1 MHIYRLSITT
11 KLLLISASLALIV
24 ILLTPSALLPYRSQ
38 LTKVVTTAQQKALNI
53 PLFEDKTLSS
63 GVVSPHTQGGKHLT
77 GLNETLG
84 AGTCA
89 LDYDGDGWIDILTL
103 GGSGQTRFYGRPE
116 WWQKKRGNDLYK
128 NVHNGHF
135 KNVTEESKLTAKTWS
150 MGCTSADFDNDGD
163 QDLFLTNIG
172 ENQLFRNNGDGTF
185 TDITQQAGIK
195 GNYWSTSVAV
205 ADYDNDGLLDIYIV
219 NYLDYQKG
227 SRTIEKASGFR
238 SQTENAFNQKLYN
251 SQSNQLFRNKGK
263 LTFEDVTE
271 ASGTQNS
278 SGRGLSAA
286 WLDINNDFQ
295 SDIIVANDSGLP
307 NVLYINNGNGTF
319 SNASA
324 QYKLNSSKSTRSIS
338 VGDIDN
344 DGDSDLFMGT
354 DSSIPLLAYING
366 SSPAYNT
373 TPDQNSKG
381 NAFTELS
388 RDFGFA
394 DESIASLETWGISLQ
409 DFNNDGW
416 LDLLAVNGFVTP
428 DTDNLRLPKGQAKKM
443 WLNQGYG
450 RYMNC
455 KSCGEDLNDRLSAR
469 GIAIADYDND
479 GDIDIY
485 ASHNN
490 DMGQLLINHTSD
502 TNWINLQLQ
511 GTKSNR
517 DGIGAK
523 VFIKTPMETQIR
535 TLDSNAAFLS
545 SGDKRLHFGL
555 AREKLISE
563 IKIVWP
569 NREIQKFYDVKANQ
583 FIRIKQADDNFIKLK
598 HNTLKKSSY
607 ATSFKDP
614 LNHITALT
622 WILNEGIQ
630 PLAEEELIKLYK
642 STNSKIRRKVIQ
654 QAGLNFSPSA
664 LSIFVSA
671 LKDQDI
677 INRLLAIKNLQKAED
692 ERTIRW
698 LLRSFNDKHP
708 MVRCATANT
717 FAFFFRQEE
726 AVINHKYLAVPH
738 LIKMLSDS
746 KPDVRA
752 CAANALGDAEL
763 YRGAIPLIQLLNDNK
778 INVRV
783 AAARALGLIREKTAL
798 SPLLAVIENAKQPP
812 AVKFQSLVA
821 LKRLQYPD
829 IEKLI
834 NNALNKAITEK
845 NDLQL
850 YNLTAGLLLL
860 ISDHEDGVTI
870 RATSISKIISKV
882 FTEKR
887 FTHINNKNILKSQ
900 LNAID
905 ILRIAKN
912 TTNLKTIKKLL
923 QSKHESLRAHA
934 YTYMIETNNKTEKKY
949 ISEGLK
955 DESTLVKRKVLS
967 FIIDK
972 NIRPPFKAIKN
983 LKKNHALDLLK
994 IQSLRAHKNI
1004 EAARYLLGYINNINN
1019 ITETRVIALKTLEKL
1034 HLKTLPELPYSLY
1047 QDTNHSI
1054 RATAIEYWSSIN
1066 KNTPY
1071 IKSIPKHLQAALQ
1084 DKNIKVRQAAVDA
1097 IAERKE
1103 YWSSQI
1109 LYPVLFKTTENIAF
1123 RKYILQE
1130 VMKHKK
1136 TTTKSNLIR
1145 LSKNSDDKLSIDA
1158 LSALSNYPTQ
1168 DVINYLRSV
1177 YKKPKKTENYRFAA
1191 TQTLVT
1197 ILSGTERKKL
1207 LYSINENKY

>member
-1 MHIYRLSITT
+1 MTT
-11 KLLLISASLALIV
+11 KLLLLSVCLILSV
-24 ILLTPSALLPYRSQ
+24 ILLTPSTLLPYRSQ
-38 LTKVVTTAQQKALNI
+38 QAKELTPAQQKALNI

-63 GVVSPHTQGGKHLT
+63 GIVSPHTQGGKQLT

-89 LDYDGDGWIDILTL
+89 FDYDGDGWIDILTL
-103 GGSGQTRFYGRPE
+103 GGSGQTRFYGRTE
-116 WWQKKRGNDLYK
+116 WWQKKHGNNLYK
-128 NVHNGHF
+128 NLHNGHF
-135 KNVTEESKLTAKTWS
+135 KNVTEESKLTGKTWS

-172 ENQLFRNNGDGTF
+172 KNQFFRNNGNGTF

-195 GNYWSTSVAV
+195 GNDWSTSVAV

-219 NYLDYQKG
+219 NYIDYQKG

-286 WLDINNDFQ
+286 WLDVNNDFQ
-295 SDIIVANDSGLP
+295 SDIVVANDSGLP
-307 NVLYINNGNGTF
+307 NVLYVNNGNGTF
-319 SNASA
+319 SNVSA
-324 QYKLNSSKSTRSIS
+324 QYKLNTSKSTRSIS
-338 VGDIDN
+338 IGDIDN

-366 SSPAYNT
+366 SNPAYNI
-373 TPDQNSKG
+373 TPDQNGKS
-381 NAFTELS
+381 NAFTDLS
-388 RDFGFA
+388 RDLGFA
-394 DESIASLETWGISLQ
+394 DESIASLESWGISLQ

-428 DTDNLRLPKGQAKKM
+428 DTDNQRLPKGQAKKI

-455 KSCGEDLNDRLSAR
+455 KSCAEDLNDRLSAR

-490 DMGQLLINHTSD
+490 DMGQLLINHISD

-517 DGIGAK
+517 DGIGTK
-523 VFIKTPMETQIR
+523 VFIKTSDGTQKR
-535 TLDSNAAFLS
+535 TLDSNATFLS

-555 AREKLISE
+555 ARENLISE
-563 IKIVWP
+563 IKVEWP

-583 FIRIKQADDNFIKLK
+583 FIRIRQANDNFITLK
-598 HNTLKKSSY
+598 HNVIKKHSY
-607 ATSFKDP
+607 TTPFKDP
-614 LNHITALT
+614 INHITALA
-622 WILNEGIQ
+622 WLLNEGTQ
-630 PLAEEELIKLYK
+630 ALAEEELIKLYK
-642 STNSKIRRKVIQ
+642 STNSEIRHKVIQ
-654 QAGLNFSPSA
+654 QAGVNYTPA
-664 LSIFVSA
+664 TLSILVSA

-708 MVRCATANT
+708 MVRCATANA
-717 FAFFFRQEE
+717 FAFFFREEE

-752 CAANALGDAEL
+752 CAARALGDAEL
-763 YRGAIPLIQLLNDNK
+763 YRGAIPLIQLLNDKK

-783 AAARALGLIREKTAL
+783 AAARALGLIREKTAIL
-798 SPLLAVIENAKQPP
+798 PLLAVIENAKQPP

-821 LKRLQYPD
+821 LKRLQYQD

-834 NNALNKAITEK
+834 NDALNKAIIEK
-845 NDLQL
+845 DGLQL

-860 ISDHEDGVTI
+860 TSDHEDGVTI
-870 RATSISKIISKV
+870 RATSISKIISKI
-882 FTEKR
+882 FTEKT
-887 FTHINNKNILKSQ
+887 FTNINNKNILKSQ

-905 ILRIAKN
+905 ILRTTKN
-912 TTNLKTIKKLL
+912 TTNLKVIKKLL
-923 QSKHESLRAHA
+923 QSKNESLRAHA

-949 ISEGLK
+949 IYEGLK
-955 DESTLVKRKVLS
+955 DESALVKRKILY

-972 NIRPPFKAIKN
+972 NIKPPFSAIKN
-983 LKKNHALDLLK
+983 LKGNHNLELLK

-1004 EAARYLLGYINNINN
+1004 EAARYLLNYINNIHNLA
-1019 ITETRVIALKTLEKL
+1019 ETRVIALKTLEKL
-1034 HLKTLPELPYSLY
+1034 YLKTLPELPYSLY

-1054 RATAIEYWSSIN
+1054 RVTAIEYWSSTN
-1066 KNTPY
+1066 KNTSY
-1071 IKSIPKHLQAALQ
+1071 IKNIPKHLQAALQ
-1084 DKNIKVRQAAVDA
+1084 DKNIKVRQTAVAA
-1097 IAERKE
+1097 IAQRKE

-1109 LYPVLFKTTENIAF
+1109 LYPILLNTNEDLNL
-1123 RKYILQE
+1123 RKYVLQKTIE
-1130 VMKHKK
+1130 HKK
-1136 TTTKSNLIR
+1136 TTARANLLR
-1145 LSKNSDDKLSIDA
+1145 LSKNADDKLSSDA

-1168 DVINYLRSV
+1168 DVINYLQSV
-1177 YKKPKKTENYRFAA
+1177 YKNPKKTENYRFAA

-1207 LYSINENKY
+1207 LHSIYENKY